1 MRPERLSLKG
11 FGVFS
16 QSTEIDFSGVELF
29 ALTGPLGSGKTT
41 VLDGICFALY
51 GSVPRHGKGSVA
63 PVVTQGLMEATV
75 GLTFSIGEQ
84 VYRVA
89 RKIRK
94 DPKGKGANT
103 TDASLDLV
111 RPDGG
116 TESLAI
122 GGQVTERTI
131 ELLGLDFEQFTTC
144 VLLPQGEFARFLH
157 DKPAGRQDLL
167 TALLDLGVYDRVGQ
181 LALTR
186 QRTAEGV
193 IALLDQRLAEI
204 GTITDA
210 DLSAAKDRE
219 SNLSELLGWL
229 EETLPELTGLDKEA
243 RDLAAEVERHDAQ
256 LGALRTL
263 EVPEGLEALGAEI
276 SGFLAEEAEARAALE
291 NARNSSTDLA
301 EQATALPSRT
311 QIEAWIAL
319 RTSLHKAQQE
329 LDPAVIAASSA
340 AKASKD
346 ANAAVAARRLEVSA
360 AADGDRAA
368 HLRRGLKLGDPCPI
382 CGQTITEVPEIQD
395 AGTVQNAEAALAKA
409 EKAEQKHRKSHDD
422 AENLV
427 IRLRDRIADHLQQL
441 EGVPE
446 LDELA
451 VVLGVV
457 EDHEKQVAAL
467 ATQIAAHRRV
477 LDRVQEQRKKT
488 VDREA
493 AIKSGLATAWHKV
506 AQTGLEPPPFDP
518 TDAFRSWRELAEWRV
533 DTEPRVLES
542 FEKAAALVDDVGRRR
557 KLVVEGITHR
567 LEGFGITIGVSP
579 RDAVVDALSAARV
592 QRERIESSLEELAL
606 RKAERDES
614 ARNQKVAR
622 QLSLELRADHFKK
635 WLFDEVFS
643 ALVTGANRRLVD
655 LTVGQY
661 ELVMEGRDFEV
672 IDNLSA
678 GNRRSIK
685 TLSGGE
691 TFLVSLAMA
700 LALAEQVADTAVGET
715 RLDSLFLDEGF
726 GSLDAESLDVVA
738 GVISE
743 LGASGKTV
751 GIVTHVAELAEQMPV
766 RYEIRKSSD
775 GATVSEVRQ

>member
-1 MRPERLSLKG
+1 MRPERLTLKG
-11 FGVFS
+11 FGAFS

-51 GSVPRHGKGSVA
+51 GSVPRHGKGSLT

-75 GLTFSIGEQ
+75 GLTFSIGDRL
-84 VYRVA
+84 YKVA
-89 RKIRK
+89 RRIRK
-94 DPKGKGANT
+94 DAKGKGAST
-103 TDASLDLV
+103 TEASLELV

-116 TESLAI
+116 VEDLAS

-131 ELLGLDFEQFTTC
+131 ELLGLDFDQFTTC

-186 QRTAEGV
+186 QRTAEGL

-204 GTITDA
+204 GTITAA
-210 DLSAAKDRE
+210 DLLAARERE
-219 SNLSELLGWL
+219 SNLSELLRWL
-229 EETLPELTGLDKEA
+229 EETLPELTALDKEA
-243 RDLAAEVERHDAQ
+243 RDLATEVERHNAQ
-256 LGALRTL
+256 LRALRTL
-263 EVPEGLEALGAEI
+263 EVPEGLDVLGAEVA
-276 SGFLAEEAEARAALE
+276 GLLAEESEARAALDD
-291 NARNSSTDLA
+291 ARGRSTDLA
-301 EQATALPSRT
+301 EQTAARPSRN
-311 QIEAWIAL
+311 QIDAWIAL
-319 RTSLHKAQQE
+319 RTSVTRAQQD
-329 LDPAVIAASSA
+329 LDPAVTGASAA
-340 AKASKD
+340 AKAWKE
-346 ANAAVAARRLEVSA
+346 ANAAVSARRIDVSN

-382 CGQTITEVPEIQD
+382 CGQPITEIPETHD
-395 AGTVQNAEAALAKA
+395 AGTVQNAEASLARA
-409 EKAEQKHRKSHDD
+409 EKIEQKHRKSYDE
-422 AENLV
+422 AETLAQ
-427 IRLRDRIADHLQQL
+427 RLRGRIADHLQQL
-441 EGVPE
+441 QGVPE
-446 LDELA
+446 LDELSA
-451 VVLGVV
+451 LLSVVD
-457 EDHEKQVAAL
+457 DHEKQVAGL
-467 ATQIAAHRRV
+467 AARIAAQKRV

-493 AIKSGLATAWHKV
+493 AIKSGLGTAWHKV
-506 AQTGLEPPPFDP
+506 AQAGLEPPQFDP
-518 TDAFRSWRELAEWRV
+518 ADAFLSWRELSEWRTE
-533 DTEPRVLES
+533 TEPKVLEES
-542 FEKAAALVDDVGRRR
+542 EKAAALVEDVGRRR
-557 KLVVEGITHR
+557 KLVVEGISSR
-567 LEGFGITIGVSP
+567 LEGFGIPVGASP
-579 RDAVVDALSAARV
+579 RDAVVDALSAARAR
-592 QRERIESSLEELAL
+592 RERIEASLEELAS
-606 RKAERDES
+606 RQTEREAT

-622 QLSLELRADHFKK
+622 QLGIELRADHFKK
-635 WLFDEVFS
+635 WLFDEVFT
-643 ALVTGANRRLVD
+643 ALVIGANRRLAD

-766 RYEIRKSSD
+766 RYEIRKSAD
-775 GATVSEVRQ
+775 GATVTEVRQ